1 MEAKDIAKE
10 QWDNNYD
17 LFKRMDDDADL
28 VNLVNDES
36 YIKSATG
43 HAIPNTVHIVLDD
56 AARFAWRVES
66 VLNSAIEYPV
76 CEAAKR
82 GFDTDYVEDFC
93 NYLFRE
99 IDSMLPYIDIEALN
113 PFLDQQ
119 NVRRGRS
126 AVRVTL
132 KYENGKI
139 VPQVVPYDTRYW
151 VYWLNSMRLA
161 GTSYKTDRTK
171 SQVLSEYPN
180 AKINKIDDIE
190 LDEIWTPEKN
200 EIWIDNSKYRDPRNI
215 YGEVPVVYKIVPQGS
230 MLRDSDN
237 AKYRGESIFFLIRDL
252 LPELNRLVSIIQSLN
267 LREVDRAL
275 QLKLPQDMIDA
286 NMAVAGHDEVTA
298 PGTVNPVPQQG
309 GYEYMP
315 VGELRDAA
323 RLLHDMIQSRIDAS
337 TLNKLQTLQPKT
349 ATEILQVV
357 QDQTDLI
364 MPRLATRGSLKKNIV
379 LMAIKQIKMLVKKGQ
394 FKLGDK
400 DFDLEKLIGDYTL
413 DYAYYFNDPKT
424 DVARANIGISMR
436 GLRPDYAIRRDIM
449 QLRDPDG
456 EEAQLRWEEA
466 EQLSPLVKMYRTVRG
481 LIKVSEEGDPSA
493 EVEARLM
500 LTQLLPAI
508 DQAMAGQMTPQ
519 PQEIKQMPTNTSVG
533 DLGGGII

>member
-76 CEAAKR
+76 VEASKR
-82 GFDTDYVEDFC
+82 GFDTDYVEDFIS
-93 NYLFRE
+93 YFFRQ
-99 IDSMLPYIDIEALN
+99 IDEMLPLIDIEALN

-126 AVRVTL
+126 AARVTIQY
-132 KYENGKI
+132 KDGKVI
-139 VPQVVPYDTRYW
+139 PQVVPYDTRYFA
-151 VYWLNSMRLA
+151 YWLRNMSLA
-161 GTSYKTDRTK
+161 GTIYSAERTK
-171 SQVLSEYPN
+171 SQVLSEYQE
-180 AKINKIDDIE
+180 AKVSKDIGVKVE
-190 LDEIWTPEKN
+190 EIWTPEKN
-200 EIWIDNSKYRDPRNI
+200 EIWIEGSLYRDPKNI
-215 YGEVPVVYKIVPQGS
+215 YNEVPVVYKIVPQGS
-230 MLRDSDN
+230 MLRDPDN
-237 AKYRGESIFFLIRDL
+237 LKYRGESIFFLIRDL
-252 LPELNRLVSIIQSLN
+252 LPQLNQLVSIIQSLN

-275 QLKLPQDMIDA
+275 QLKLPVEMIDP
-286 NMAVAGHDEVTA
+286 NMEVAGHDEVTA

-337 TLNKLQTLQPKT
+337 TLNRLQTLQPKT

-364 MPRLATRGSLKKNIV
+364 MPRLAARGSLKKSII
-379 LMAIKQIKMLVKKGQ
+379 LMALKQIKNLVKKGQ
-394 FKLGDK
+394 FKLGER

-466 EQLSPLVKMYRTVRG
+466 EQLSPLVKMDRTIRG
-481 LIKVSEEGDPSA
+481 LLKLAEDGQPGAEE
-493 EVEARLM
+493 EAKL
-500 LTQLLPAI
+500 LTLQLLPAI

-533 DLGGGII
+533 DLGGSLV

>member
-1 MEAKDIAKE
+1 
-10 QWDNNYD
+10 
-17 LFKRMDDDADL
+17 
-28 VNLVNDES
+28 
-36 YIKSATG
+36 
-43 HAIPNTVHIVLDD
+43 
-56 AARFAWRVES
+56 
-66 VLNSAIEYPV
+66 
-76 CEAAKR
+76 
-82 GFDTDYVEDFC
+82 
-93 NYLFRE
+93 
-99 IDSMLPYIDIEALN
+99 
-113 PFLDQQ
+113 
-119 NVRRGRS
+119 
-126 AVRVTL
+126 
-132 KYENGKI
+132 
-139 VPQVVPYDTRYW
+139 
-151 VYWLNSMRLA
+151 MRLA

-171 SQVLSEYPN
+171 SQILSEYPS

-190 LDEIWTPEKN
+190 VDEIWTPEKN

-237 AKYRGESIFFLIRDL
+237 SKYRGESIFFLIRDL

-275 QLKLPQDMIDA
+275 QLKLPQEMIDT

-379 LMAIKQIKMLVKKGQ
+379 LMAMKQIKMLVKKGS
-394 FKLGDK
+394 FKLGDR

-413 DYAYYFNDPKT
+413 DYAYHFKDPKT
-424 DVARANIGISMR
+424 DVVRANIGISMKGMR
-436 GLRPDYAIRRDIM
+436 SQYAIHRDIM
-449 QLRDPDG
+449 QLQDPDG
-456 EEAQLRWEEA
+456 EEAQLEYEESA
-466 EQLSPLVKMYRTVRG
+466 NVNPLIDLHRKCIG
-481 LIKVSEEGDPSA
+481 LIKIAKEGEKSA
-493 EVEARLM
+493 GIDAKLM
-500 LTQLLPAI
+500 LMQLLPAI
-508 DQAMAGQMTPQ
+508 DQAMMGQLTPQ

>member
-1 MEAKDIAKE
+1 MSRNIAQEAY
-10 QWDNNYD
+10 NSNSD
-17 LFKRMDDDADL
+17 LYKRMDEDADL
-28 VNLVNDES
+28 VNLVNNES
-36 YIKSATG
+36 YIKSASG
-43 HAIPNTVHIVLDD
+43 NAIPNTVHIVLDD

-76 CEAAKR
+76 VEASKR
-82 GFDTDYVEDFC
+82 GFDTDYVEDFIS
-93 NYLFRE
+93 YFFRQ
-99 IDSMLPYIDIEALN
+99 IDEMLPLIDIEALN

-126 AVRVTL
+126 AARVTIQY
-132 KYENGKI
+132 KDGKVI
-139 VPQVVPYDTRYW
+139 PQVVPYDTRYFA
-151 VYWLNSMRLA
+151 YWLRNMSLA
-161 GTSYKTDRTK
+161 GTIYSAERTK
-171 SQVLSEYPN
+171 SQVLSEYQE
-180 AKINKIDDIE
+180 AKVSKDIGVKVE
-190 LDEIWTPEKN
+190 EIWTPEKN
-200 EIWIDNSKYRDPRNI
+200 EIWIEGSLYRDPKNI
-215 YGEVPVVYKIVPQGS
+215 YNEVPVVYKIVPQGS
-230 MLRDSDN
+230 MLRDPDN
-237 AKYRGESIFFLIRDL
+237 LKYRGESIFFLIRDL
-252 LPELNRLVSIIQSLN
+252 LPQLNQLVSIIQSLN

-275 QLKLPQDMIDA
+275 QLKLPIEMIDP
-286 NMAVAGHDEVTA
+286 NMEVAGHDEVTA

-337 TLNKLQTLQPKT
+337 TLNRLQTLQPKT

-364 MPRLATRGSLKKNIV
+364 MPRLAARGSLKKSII
-379 LMAIKQIKMLVKKGQ
+379 LMALKQIKNLVKKGQ
-394 FKLGDK
+394 FKLGER

-466 EQLSPLVKMYRTVRG
+466 EQLSPLVKMDRTIRG
-481 LIKVSEEGDPSA
+481 LLKLAEDGQPGAEE
-493 EVEARLM
+493 EAKL
-500 LTQLLPAI
+500 LTLQLLPAI

-533 DLGGGII
+533 DLGGSLV

>member
-1 MEAKDIAKE
+1 MEARELAVE
-10 QWDNNYD
+10 QRNNNSE
-17 LFKRMDDDADL
+17 LFTRMDEDADL
-28 VNLVNDES
+28 VNLVNNES
-36 YIKSATG
+36 YIRSATG
-43 HAIPNTVHIVLDD
+43 DAIPNTVHIVLDD

-76 CEAAKR
+76 VESSSR
-82 GFDTDYVEDFC
+82 EFDTDYVEDFVT
-93 NYLFRE
+93 YLFRE
-99 IDSMLPYIDIEALN
+99 IDSMLPFIDIEALN

-126 AVRVTL
+126 AVRVTMKL
-132 KYENGKI
+132 ENDKI
-139 VPQVVPYDTRYW
+139 VPYTLPYDTRYFA
-151 VYWLNSMRLA
+151 YWLHNMKLA
-161 GTSYKTDRTK
+161 GTSYKTLRTK
-171 SQVLSEYPN
+171 SQVLSEYPDLKSTN
-180 AKINKIDDIE
+180 FNTIE
-190 LDEIWTPEKN
+190 VDEIWTPEKN
-200 EIWIDNSKYRDPRNI
+200 EIWLGTNLHRDPKNI

-252 LPELNRLVSIIQSLN
+252 LPELNKLVSIIQSLN
-267 LREVDRAL
+267 LREIDRAL
-275 QLKLPQDMIDA
+275 QLKLPEGMIDP
-286 NMAVAGHDEVTA
+286 NMTVSGHDEVTA

-337 TLNKLQTLQPKT
+337 TLNRLQTLQPKT

-364 MPRLATRGSLKKNIV
+364 MPRLATRGSLKRNIA

-394 FKLGDK
+394 FKLGEK
-400 DFDLEKLIGDYTL
+400 EFDIEKLVGDYTL

-456 EEAQLRWEEA
+456 EESQLRWEEA
-466 EQLSPLVKMYRTVRG
+466 ERLSPLVKMDRTIRS
-481 LIKVSEEGDPSA
+481 LLKLAEEGQPGA
-493 EVEARLM
+493 EDEAKL
-500 LTQLLPAI
+500 LTLQLLPAI
-508 DQAMAGQMTPQ
+508 DQAMSGQLTPQ
-519 PQEIKQMPTNTSVG
+519 PEEIKQMPTNTSVG
-533 DLGGGII
+533 DLGGAI

>member
-1 MEAKDIAKE
+1 MDARELANE
-10 QWDNNYD
+10 QRNNNSE
-17 LFKRMDDDADL
+17 LFTRMDDDADL

-76 CEAAKR
+76 CEASKR
-82 GFDTDYVEDFC
+82 GFDTDYVEDFI

-99 IDSMLPYIDIEALN
+99 IDSMLPFIDIEALN

-126 AVRVTL
+126 AVRVTM
-132 KYENGKI
+132 KYEHGKI
-139 VPQVVPYDTRYW
+139 VPQVVPYDTRYFA
-151 VYWLNSMRLA
+151 YWLNNMKLA
-161 GTSYKTDRTK
+161 GTSYKTTRTK
-171 SQVLSEYPN
+171 SQILSEYPDSEYGN
-180 AKINKIDDIE
+180 TNNVE

-200 EIWIDNSKYRDPRNI
+200 EIWIGSSLHREPKNI

-252 LPELNRLVSIIQSLN
+252 LPELNKLVSIIQSLN

-275 QLKLPQDMIDA
+275 QLKLPQEMIDP

-364 MPRLATRGSLKKNIV
+364 MPRLATRGILKKNIV
-379 LMAIKQIKMLVKKGQ
+379 LMAMKQIKMLVKKGS
-394 FKLGDK
+394 FKLGER

-481 LIKVSEEGDPSA
+481 LLKVAEEGDPSA

-533 DLGGGII
+533 DLGGGI